1 MSKSISYQPFLL
13 DNLKDLNYAALY
25 LETHLEEDEFEFDP
39 KLLKMALRNVLEALG
54 DSHLPAEQIGIHE
67 QFLDKLLTMPA
78 EIAIYNLGIWL
89 KALGLKLTVTVDK
102 EEKNLVENL
111 PSLNADNKEK
121 YEAVLAK
128 VPDVEP
134 EPRNRLPNN

>member
-13 DNLKDLNYAALY
+13 DNLKVLNYAALY

-39 KLLKMALRNVLEALG
+39 ELLKMALKNVLEALG

-111 PSLNADNKEK
+111 PSLNADNREK

-134 EPRNRLPNN
+134 EPRDRLPNN